1 MGEIYKSEDLFER
14 VATSQLFS
22 QYRTAFEAATG
33 LPLEIHDPEAVG
45 DPALTENSNPFC
57 RILNQHNRC
66 PDCAAASHCIERQ
79 RSREPKAVACF
90 AGLRESTVPIFAGQ
104 VEIALLRTGQ
114 IFTDDGATVAWP
126 EIEERLREL
135 GYDATGISRLHHAW
149 LTTDSITGEKY
160 DGIVTLMA
168 VFAGQLSEL
177 AEQLLME
184 QSESEPAMIIKARQ
198 FVSAHL
204 AEPLELNQVA
214 THVGVSQFHFCRLF
228 KQSTGLTFKQYLTRR
243 RIEWAK
249 CRLRKPNARVTEIA
263 YDVGFGSLSQFNRSF
278 QQIAGTSPS
287 EWRLTELQKLSISS

>member
-90 AGLRESTVPIFAGQ
+90 AGLSESTVPIFAGQ

-114 IFTDDGATVAWP
+114 IFTDDGATVVLP

-168 VFAGQLSEL
+168 VFAGQLSEFG
-177 AEQLLME
+177 ETIRW
-184 QSESEPAMIIKARQ
+184 SS
-198 FVSAHL
+198 
-204 AEPLELNQVA
+204 
-214 THVGVSQFHFCRLF
+214 
-228 KQSTGLTFKQYLTRR
+228 
-243 RIEWAK
+243 
-249 CRLRKPNARVTEIA
+249 PNP
-263 YDVGFGSLSQFNRSF
+263 NR
-278 QQIAGTSPS
+278 P
-287 EWRLTELQKLSISS
+287 

>member
-90 AGLRESTVPIFAGQ
+90 AGLSESTVPIFAGQ

-184 QSESEPAMIIKARQ
+184 QSESEPAI
-198 FVSAHL
+198 
-204 AEPLELNQVA
+204 
-214 THVGVSQFHFCRLF
+214 HVGVSQFHFCRLF